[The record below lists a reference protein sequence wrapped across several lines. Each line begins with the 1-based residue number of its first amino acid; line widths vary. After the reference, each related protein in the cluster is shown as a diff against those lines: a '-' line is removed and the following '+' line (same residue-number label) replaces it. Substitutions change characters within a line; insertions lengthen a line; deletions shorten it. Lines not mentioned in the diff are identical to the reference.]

1 MSAVSTVSG
10 EIMKG
15 AIVRCESVSDK
26 TVMESVVD
34 FFQDVVPQAYSGV
47 AKPDDLQDKI
57 LWVSFEPCNNDNLF
71 SDQSSYQLNDNV
83 PPLLLILGYQCGV
96 QLWAIMANG
105 DAREI
110 ISLRQR
116 DIKIFHVLSDPET
129 DDQFF
134 EKRPL
139 VVMCDQFNVG
149 QQYSTIRYKSLK
161 SGDVIVVT
169 FKEKITVF
177 DACSLQDRFS
187 INTCFPSAASIINPC
202 ALGSQWLAFSD
213 QTSYTASVIHAAKT
227 ISKGLT
233 MFGETVASSITGAP
247 KSSHSTSN
255 LPNPHVTSTKV
266 KMSTGGPNK
275 IQPGVVT
282 IIDTKTTPSGE
293 LQINN
298 DWSGE
303 GLVAHFVAHDQ
314 QPIAKMEFD
323 DSGVLLLTACKLGHD
338 FHLFRILPHP
348 GGSSLGAV
356 HHLYTLHRG
365 DTTSTVQD
373 IAFSYDSRWVTVTT
387 LRGTSHI
394 FPITPY
400 GGPVGVRT
408 HTSAKVV
415 NRLSRFYRSAG
426 MEDVPTRSRSHES
439 HQNWASLQGSAGQ
452 MGNPRLHPYPN
463 PTVIN
468 PLAQLKQASARFSG
482 MPTSSCPSSPNLSDT
497 GRSLFGSASI
507 DGKVTVSGTFAAS
520 RGWLVSSPTLPRDKS
535 EPRCVDALFV
545 IGIDGVLIEY
555 ILEPKLASGI
565 NKGNDESPIDL
576 EVQPRVRWPL
586 CRDPTSS
593 EVKPPLSSI
602 SPLLSRKVC
611 NQKTEIN
618 PTHVWESLNLS
629 LIRFISGSSAPATEG
644 KNKDDGWLSQIEIIT
659 YSGPHRRLWMGPQ
672 FSFVPMSS
680 QASTTVVSSTSS
692 ALLSHSPESPSSS
705 DITDELDLQS
715 LNLKR
720 PLRSS
725 PVSMPGR
732 SLSEH
737 SDTSSLPV
745 FIEAASG
752 SFEKSHDMMNIENM
766 PCGGNYY
773 NLPESYPSGVRYAD
787 PIIEHQLRENLAEAM
802 LDYSGPEM
810 DPSGCAGASVN
821 SSMCRGSSGDL
832 HASSDELSTPSSHS
846 TSVSQSF
853 DANCLPQTMDH
864 ILVYPNNGPDSLY

>member
-161 SGDVIVVT
+161 SGDSCLSIKVVV
-169 FKEKITVF
+169 ECRWLVF
-177 DACSLQDRFS
+177 Q
-187 INTCFPSAASIINPC
+187 
-202 ALGSQWLAFSD
+202 
-213 QTSYTASVIHAAKT
+213 SYTASVIHAAKT

-426 MEDVPTRSRSHES
+426 MEDVPTKICLSGSRSHES

-535 EPRCVDALFV
+535 GKVKCVDALFV

-618 PTHVWESLNLS
+618 PTH
-629 LIRFISGSSAPATEG
+629 GSSAPATEG